1 MSDEEIRHP
10 LFAAPQPVAFLDGA
24 PPRDGDNAAAL
35 ETLLNMSRALLLVLH
50 DTGREDP

>member
-1 MSDEEIRHP
+1 MSDEEVRYP

-24 PPRDGDNAAAL
+24 PPQDGGNEAAL

-50 DTGREDP
+50 DTRREE